1 MVVNQLQQTGGELGE
16 QGNADEA
23 LQAIRLAD
31 FEKENAHAGVSHEIR
46 RLNPAALLQI
56 ERQIAAQL
64 RQRGGEQ
71 PVLEARR
78 QRE

>member
-1 MVVNQLQQTGGELGE
+1 MVINQLQQAGGKLGE
-16 QGNADEA
+16 QGDADET

-31 FEKENAHAGVSHEIR
+31 FEKEDAHAGISHKIR

-56 ERQIAAQL
+56 QRQIAAQL
-64 RQRGGEQ
+64 RQRGSEQ
-71 PVLEARR
+71 PVLKARR